1 MILQNA
7 QKYREDN
14 DIDEIFTVYRGTN
27 LPKDIVDQFIR
38 YKNIENIKV

>member
-14 DIDEIFTVYRGTN
+14 DIDDISTVYRGIN
-27 LPKDIVDQFIR
+27 LTKDIVDQFIR
-38 YKNIENIKV
+38 FKNIENTKV